1 MWSLLVGET
10 SYTGLKD
17 YSCKI
22 KVSVELCQ
30 MLKKTKQNK
39 VFDRK
44 RLVIEVCTKWEMCS
58 LVLLAAV
65 GARGVIWLML
75 CTVKDVVE
83 IPQDHT

>member
-1 MWSLLVGET
+1 
-10 SYTGLKD
+10 
-17 YSCKI
+17 
-22 KVSVELCQ
+22 
-30 MLKKTKQNK
+30 MLKKKK

-44 RLVIEVCTKWEMCS
+44 RLVIEVSTKWETRS

-83 IPQDHT
+83 IPQEHT